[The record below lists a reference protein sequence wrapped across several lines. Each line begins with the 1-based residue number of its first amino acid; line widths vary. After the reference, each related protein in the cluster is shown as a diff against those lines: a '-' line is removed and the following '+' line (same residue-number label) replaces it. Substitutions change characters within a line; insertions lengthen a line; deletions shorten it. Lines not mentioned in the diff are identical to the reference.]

1 MDDKE
6 FNEKYEQLKNSKFLQ
21 QEILGWR
28 PVPTI
33 SAITVVYISIGV
45 FFIVVGIII
54 LVFTS
59 QIDEIKVNYTE
70 YKRNWKITQGSDSDV
85 ISMRIDT
92 KMKKPIMIYYQIDG
106 FTQNHKKYMNS
117 KSDKQLKGEKVEKD
131 DLLESGEC
139 DNMITNKD
147 MSVLDGNENVVA
159 IPCGLMAKSYF
170 LDTFTEW
177 KLNGAS
183 IDSKIRT
190 NNTAYKSD
198 IEKYKNPESGNWT
211 DIEDERFIL
220 WMRPSPFN
228 NPRKLWGV
236 IEEDIQGTISVKIE
250 DKSFYNY
257 NKYIILSTRNVFGG
271 KSVILGTFY
280 IVFGVLS
287 LIASITFLI
296 AFNAYHKQKKI

>member
-1 MDDKE
+1 
-6 FNEKYEQLKNSKFLQ
+6 
-21 QEILGWR
+21 
-28 PVPTI
+28 
-33 SAITVVYISIGV
+33 
-45 FFIVVGIII
+45 
-54 LVFTS
+54 
-59 QIDEIKVNYTE
+59 
-70 YKRNWKITQGSDSDV
+70 
-85 ISMRIDT
+85 MRIDT

-117 KSDKQLKGEKVEKD
+117 KSYKQLKGENVEKD
-131 DLLESGEC
+131 DLESGEY

-147 MSVLDGNENVVA
+147 MSILDESENPLA

-170 LDTFTEW
+170 RDTFTEW

-236 IEEDIQGTISVKIE
+236 IEEDIQGIISVKII
-250 DKSFYNY
+250 DNSFIIIIYY
-257 NKYIILSTRNVFGG
+257 IKYKKCFWRKKCCFWNILYCFWS
-271 KSVILGTFY
+271 S
-280 IVFGVLS
+280 
-287 LIASITFLI
+287 
-296 AFNAYHKQKKI
+296 